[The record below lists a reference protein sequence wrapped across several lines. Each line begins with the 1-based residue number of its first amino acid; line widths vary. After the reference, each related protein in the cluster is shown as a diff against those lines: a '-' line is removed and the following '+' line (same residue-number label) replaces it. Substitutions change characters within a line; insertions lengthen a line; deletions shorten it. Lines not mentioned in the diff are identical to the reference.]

1 MDKFIVRL
9 SSVILT
15 VYMIV
20 ATLFALNGIDISEY
34 DFIFTNSFII
44 GLVLTVLCHSQGKYH
59 CVWMRAMCYNLMFIP
74 IVNFIDSK
82 YPLFETVEGYI
93 YLICI
98 SLSITVLST
107 LILAINHF
115 RKVSKV
121 LKLKRQQHEYRQ

>member
-82 YPLFETVEGYI
+82 YPLFETIEGYI

-115 RKVSKV
+115 RKVSRI
-121 LKLKRQQHEYRQ
+121 LKLKRQQHESR

>member
-44 GLVLTVLCHSQGKYH
+44 
-59 CVWMRAMCYNLMFIP
+59 
-74 IVNFIDSK
+74 
-82 YPLFETVEGYI
+82 
-93 YLICI
+93 
-98 SLSITVLST
+98 
-107 LILAINHF
+107 
-115 RKVSKV
+115 
-121 LKLKRQQHEYRQ
+121 

>member
-121 LKLKRQQHEYRQ
+121 LKLKRQQHESRQ

>member
-93 YLICI
+93 YIICI

-115 RKVSKV
+115 RKVSRI
-121 LKLKRQQHEYRQ
+121 LKLKRQQHESR

>member
-121 LKLKRQQHEYRQ
+121 IKLKRQQHESRQ